1 LVQDGRTLQLPK
13 EKESNLMNGYEYGLA
28 VTFKV
33 NRELSKQEVD
43 RLIDAVAV
51 QVEEPAGL
59 DGAKRAEFVVFEL
72 TIEPTEGAT
81 K

>member
-1 LVQDGRTLQLPK
+1 
-13 EKESNLMNGYEYGLA
+13 M
-28 VTFKV
+28 
-33 NRELSKQEVD
+33 D
-43 RLIDAVAV
+43 RLIDAVAA

-59 DGAKRAEFVVFEL
+59 DGAKRAEFTVFEL

>member
-1 LVQDGRTLQLPK
+1 VQDGRTLQLPK

-43 RLIDAVAV
+43 RLIDAVAT
-51 QVEEPAGL
+51 QIEDPAGL
-59 DGAKRAEFVVFEL
+59 DGEKRANFVVSDL
-72 TIEPTEGAT
+72 VIHPMEGAT

>member
-1 LVQDGRTLQLPK
+1 MVTRHKQGVK
-13 EKESNLMNGYEYGLA
+13 MNGYEYQLS

-33 NRELSKQEVD
+33 DRELSQQEMD
-43 RLIDAVAV
+43 RLIDAVAA

-59 DGAKRAEFVVFEL
+59 DGAKRAEFTVFEL
-72 TIEPTEGAT
+72 TIEPTEVAT

>member
-1 LVQDGRTLQLPK
+1 
-13 EKESNLMNGYEYGLA
+13 MNGYEYQLT

-33 NRELSKQEVD
+33 DRELSQQEMD
-43 RLIDAVAV
+43 RLIDAVAA

-59 DGAKRAEFVVFEL
+59 DGEKRAGFTVFEL

>member
-1 LVQDGRTLQLPK
+1 MVTRHKQGAK
-13 EKESNLMNGYEYGLA
+13 MNGYGYQLA

-33 NRELSKQEVD
+33 DRELSQQEMD
-43 RLIDAVAV
+43 RLIDAVAA

-59 DGAKRAEFVVFEL
+59 DGAKRAEFTVFEL

>member
-1 LVQDGRTLQLPK
+1 VQDGRTAQLPK
-13 EKESNLMNGYEYGLA
+13 EKESNLMNGYEYQLA

-33 NRELSKQEVD
+33 DRELSQQEMD
-43 RLIDAVAV
+43 RLIDAVAT
-51 QVEEPAGL
+51 QIEEPAGL
-59 DGAKRAEFVVFEL
+59 DGAKRAEFTVFEL

>member
-1 LVQDGRTLQLPK
+1 MVTRHKQGVK
-13 EKESNLMNGYEYGLA
+13 MNGYEYQLA

-33 NRELSKQEVD
+33 DRELSRQEMD
-43 RLIDAVAV
+43 RLIDAVAA

-59 DGAKRAEFVVFEL
+59 DGEKRAEFTVFEL